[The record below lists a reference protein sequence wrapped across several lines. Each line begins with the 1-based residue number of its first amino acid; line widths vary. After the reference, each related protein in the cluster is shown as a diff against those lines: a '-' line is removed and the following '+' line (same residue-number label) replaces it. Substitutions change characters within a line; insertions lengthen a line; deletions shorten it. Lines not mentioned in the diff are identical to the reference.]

1 MCEEFGYFLHQ
12 GWQEHINSGTKIVL
26 DIKETS
32 WHKCQYILY
41 YFTLE

>member
-12 GWQEHINSGTKIVL
+12 GWQEHINSGKKIVL

-32 WHKCQYILY
+32 WHKRQYILY